1 MTSHVK
7 IFISFLF
14 LITSTTSFAHVAGV
28 TDTGIHVNADNI
40 DLVYTVPIDNLNE
53 FTEEEKSQ
61 LTKTIMQGFI
71 VENSMNDHTD
81 AMTDRCGANLIS
93 QKTLDN
99 IQSEQFHIR
108 YACHNEIEN
117 LSISYMLFIPE
128 YENHTNHVR
137 LSIAGRSQSFT
148 YSNTKTNHYLPIKK
162 LITAWGVTLSD
173 KKLISNT
180 ANKNNIEENNKTSF
194 TDLLLQSKHYFL
206 IGVEHI
212 LLGYD
217 HVLFLIGLLLL
228 PLTLRSII
236 IIATSFTVAHSITLT
251 VSVFELLTL
260 PAPYVEALIALS
272 IVYIA
277 IENIRLLKGKDD
289 LATHEK
295 SPVMTWKKRSVITF
309 LFGLLHGFGFSYV
322 LKEIGLGEHIAGSLL
337 FFNLGV
343 EFGQLLII
351 AVCFPLLWYAF
362 KKAWG
367 NSLAISLSLLIGIMG
382 LFWLIERLLSLL

>member
-1 MTSHVK
+1 MKNTVKILVIFLFYMTSTASVAH
-7 IFISFLF
+7 IS
-14 LITSTTSFAHVAGV
+14 GV
-28 TDTGIHVNADNI
+28 TDTGIHINTDSIDLIYTIPVDNI
-40 DLVYTVPIDNLNE
+40 NE
-53 FTEEEKSQ
+53 FTEQKKGQ
-61 LTKTIMQGFI
+61 LVNTITQGFI
-71 VENSMNDHTD
+71 VKNTINDVI
-81 AMTDRCGANLIS
+81 DRCYGKFIS
-93 QKTLDN
+93 HNKLKN

-108 YACHNEIEN
+108 YACLRPLEN
-117 LSISYMLFIPE
+117 LSIAYSLFIPE
-128 YENHTNHVR
+128 YENHKNYVR

-148 YSNTKTNHYLPIKK
+148 YSNSKTVHNLPIKK
-162 LITAWGVTLSD
+162 LIDAWGVSLSTKEIVGND
-173 KKLISNT
+173 
-180 ANKNNIEENNKTSF
+180 AKNQVLEGDNSVI
-194 TDLLLQSKHYFL
+194 DLLLQSKHYFL

-228 PLTLRSII
+228 PLSLRSII

-251 VSVFELLTL
+251 ISVFELMTL

-277 IENIRLLKGKDD
+277 AENIRFLKRDKH
-289 LATHEK
+289 LADGDN
-295 SPVMTWKKRSVITF
+295 SLIIAWQKRSLITF

-351 AVCFPLLWYAF
+351 AICFPLLWYTF
-362 KKAWG
+362 KKLWG
-367 NSLAISLSLLIGIMG
+367 KTLAIILSLLIGAMG
-382 LFWLIERLLSLL
+382 AFWLVERLLFLI